1 MVCIVNGTGF
11 LVVYSARI
19 HLKTISIALVPSGK
33 LATGR

>member
-11 LVVYSARI
+11 FVVYSACI